1 MKSKLIATMVK
12 AIIDL
17 RLLVGYRLV
26 TLDDWLKL
34 NLQSSENQTSTKQV
48 DELRSEVLH
57 WQDQCHQLNLHI
69 SILTTEKET
78 DQTSHMAV
86 IVQLKK
92 DKDKLVKDFHDV
104 SARLTETTN
113 EIEIANSEM
122 LILRESLEEGTELS
136 KQLKE
141 ALDRWTS

>member
-34 NLQSSENQTSTKQV
+34 NLQLSETQTSTKQV

-57 WQDQCHQLNLHI
+57 WQDQCHQLNLRI
-69 SILTTEKET
+69 SIVTTEKET